1 VEADPKSASF
11 VLLATYAPHNRKSQ
25 EGTLIRSVVLIVAV
39 MMAAGTGMAERVR
52 AQSAPAASEPEPP
65 RDPPPAIPATV
76 LKDAAMIA
84 QGEKIWQDQC
94 THCHGARAYP
104 GKAPKLQPRTYK
116 PEFVWD
122 RVHNGFRAMPAWK
135 EVYKPEEVLALVAYV
150 LSDEFFP

>member
-1 VEADPKSASF
+1 
-11 VLLATYAPHNRKSQ
+11 
-25 EGTLIRSVVLIVAV
+25 LIVAV
-39 MMAAGTGMAERVR
+39 MMAAGGGMAERVL
-52 AQSAPAASEPEPP
+52 AQSATPAAGEPEPP

-122 RVHNGFRAMPAWK
+122 RVHNGFRGMPAWK